1 MATQLINQN
10 LVGMMK
16 SETMSTGNELAVDNE
31 LDIRGLCCAL
41 WQGKLWIIGLA
52 LGFALV
58 AVLASLLMKQEWSTT
73 AVTDKPTV
81 NNLASYFSQEQF
93 LRNLDA
99 KNTFTPA
106 GDQASISDDA
116 YGEFVMQLAAYDTR
130 RDFWLQNPY
139 YIQRKTGESGADAVL
154 LDKLIGAIQFT
165 ARDEKKMPNDSVK
178 LTAETAADAN
188 KLLRQ
193 YVSFASARAAQHLY
207 DEIEGAWAARTQSMK
222 AQVKRQEEVA
232 TAIYNRELNN
242 TQQALKIAEQQNID
256 HSMTDATPD
265 RLPDSEMFLLGTPML
280 QAKLK
285 LLQASGPS
293 FDIDYDQNKAMLAT
307 LNVGP
312 VLNAKFQTYR
322 YLRTPEEPV
331 KRDSPRRVFLAI
343 MWGVVGGFI
352 GAGVALVRRRVK
364 TAE

>member
-1 MATQLINQN
+1 
-10 LVGMMK
+10 MK
-16 SETMSTGNELAVDNE
+16 SETMSTRNELALDNE
-31 LDIRGLCCAL
+31 LDIRGLCRTL
-41 WQGKLWIIGLA
+41 WQGKLWIIGLG
-52 LGFALV
+52 LGFAIAAL
-58 AVLASLLMKQEWSTT
+58 LISLLMKQEWSTT

-106 GDQASISDDA
+106 GDQASISHDA
-116 YGEFVMQLAAYDTR
+116 YNEFVMQLAAYDTR
-130 RDFWLQNPY
+130 RDFWLDNPY
-139 YIQRKTGESGADAVL
+139 YAQRKTGDSGANAVL
-154 LDKLIGAIQFT
+154 LDKLISAIQFT
-165 ARDEKKMPNDSVK
+165 PRDDKKIPNDSVK

-193 YVSFASARAAQHLY
+193 YVNFASARAAQHLY
-207 DEIEGAWAARTQSMK
+207 DEIQGAWAARTQSMK

-242 TQQALKIAEQQNID
+242 TAQALKIAQQKNID
-256 HSMTDATPD
+256 HGMTDATPD
-265 RLPDSEMFLLGTPML
+265 SLADADMFLLGTPML
-280 QAKLK
+280 QARLQ

-331 KRDSPRRVFLAI
+331 KRDSPRRVLLMI
-343 MWGVVGGFI
+343 MWGIVGGLI
-352 GAGVALVRRRVK
+352 GAGVALARRRV
-364 TAE
+364 ALVN